1 MDTKTMATKEFFD
14 MVAFFEGCKLSAYTC
29 PAGIVTIGY
38 GNTYYEDGTPVKLGD
53 VITKERAKQLKLNI
67 LQGFIKEL
75 KSLLK
80 KPYQDHEFYAML
92 SLLYNIGGKQ
102 FSKSSVLK
110 YFNQDDKNMA
120 AESFLLWNRSSG
132 KVLLGLVRRRR
143 AEKQMFL
150 GKDWQDY
157 DRVE

>member
-1 MDTKTMATKEFFD
+1 MDTETIATKEFFD

-29 PAGIVTIGY
+29 PAGVVTIGY
-38 GNTYYEDGTPVKLGD
+38 GSTYYEDGKPIKLGD
-53 VITKERAKQLKLNI
+53 TITKERAVELKLNV

-80 KPYQDHEFYAML
+80 KTYQDHEFYAML

-102 FSKSSVLK
+102 FSKSSVLR
-110 YFNQDDKNMA
+110 YFNQGDKDMA
-120 AESFLLWNRSSG
+120 ADSFLLWNKAGG

-143 AEKQMFL
+143 AEKCMFL
-150 GKDWQDY
+150 GGSWEDY

>member
-1 MDTKTMATKEFFD
+1 MNVTPEFFD

-38 GNTYYEDGTPVKLGD
+38 GCTFYEDGKPIKLGD
-53 VITKERAKQLKLNI
+53 VITKERAKELKLNV

-75 KSLLK
+75 KSLLIK
-80 KPYQDHEFYAML
+80 DYTDYEFSAML
-92 SLLYNIGGKQ
+92 SLLYNIGGRN

-110 YFNQDDKNMA
+110 YFNQGDKNMA
-120 AESFLLWNRSSG
+120 AESFLLWDKAAG

-143 AEKQMFL
+143 AEKCMFL
-150 GKDWQDY
+150 GQKWEDY